1 MKKYILLFL
10 SVLVIPCVVFAQ
22 KQIEI
27 SNFYAKVYL
36 APNTT
41 SRFIGLAQKGE
52 VYQVISVNNSWYQ
65 IQFKVSM
72 GWVNTADTK
81 IHDPNAKP
89 KEPTDSSGNMAKTDS
104 VTPDSLQRA
113 VASNSSTATP
123 DTAVK
128 KTSSE
133 TQSRNQSSQTAQ
145 TSESRTG
152 SHASSSS
159 SSKAE
164 DKSPSKIRDW
174 FTKQNPFNI
183 EHTDEIQGETKQVE
197 YYQVVLGPTRVLPYL
212 DPEAPLLGMAKK
224 GDSYELIGKGD
235 SWCKIAYGDSVGWIE
250 TKNGKIVDKPD
261 EVVWMNDLLFIGI
274 IIGIILV
281 LVVIIMLIIRIKSKK
296 NDVKGIAVKKNV
308 LFVAKTGKN
317 IQDTFG
323 ENSVS
328 LDKCFTEIGF
338 KVKIAKDTNSI
349 FNYLNVAFPDVVMV
363 DWNFD
368 RNAIGIIE
376 RTFFNIKRVNEIL
389 IIMYNVPDPSSM
401 PPSHVLPQI
410 KFLGISFSD
419 RDIFKLVTP
428 QITDKNTYSVKK
440 SNSSALEGENDGEN
454 LLEVL
459 QYIETGRKTGCI
471 LVETDKPYGLIYF
484 NMGRINYAATAS
496 GIKDKDAVF
505 KILELKQGKFRFV
518 LDKKPKRCTVNLST
532 LEVLM
537 EWTKTIDEAHG
548 N

>member
-1 MKKYILLFL
+1 MKKFILLFL
-10 SVLVIPCVVFAQ
+10 SVLVIPYIVFAQ

-52 VYQVISVNNSWYQ
+52 VYQVISENNSWYQ

-81 IHDPNAKP
+81 IYDPNAKAE
-89 KEPTDSSGNMAKTDS
+89 EPADTSVNTATADSQVQDS
-104 VTPDSLQRA
+104 AQPTAAD
-113 VASNSSTATP
+113 NSSSSAAS

-133 TQSRNQSSQTAQ
+133 SQTGNQPSQTAQ
-145 TSESRTG
+145 TSAPRSSQE
-152 SHASSSS
+152 SSSG
-159 SSKAE
+159 SSKTE
-164 DKSPSKIRDW
+164 DKSQSKIRDW

-183 EHTDEIQGETKQVE
+183 EHTDDIQGEIKQDE
-197 YYQVVLGPTRVLPYL
+197 YYQVVLGPARILPYL
-212 DPEAPLLGMAKK
+212 DPSAPLLGMAKK
-224 GDSYELIGKGD
+224 GDSYRLIGRGD

-250 TKNGKIVDKPD
+250 TKNGKIVDAPSD
-261 EVVWMNDLLFIGI
+261 VLMTDLLFIGV

-281 LVVIIMLIIRIKSKK
+281 LVVIIMVIIRIKSKK

-308 LFVAKTGKN
+308 LFVAKIGKN

-349 FNYLNVAFPDVVMV
+349 FNYLNTAFPDVVMV

-368 RNAIGIIE
+368 RNAIGIVE
-376 RTFFNIKRVNEIL
+376 RTFFNVKRVNEIL

-401 PPSHVLPQI
+401 PPSHVL
-410 KFLGISFSD
+410 
-419 RDIFKLVTP
+419 
-428 QITDKNTYSVKK
+428 
-440 SNSSALEGENDGEN
+440 
-454 LLEVL
+454 
-459 QYIETGRKTGCI
+459 
-471 LVETDKPYGLIYF
+471 
-484 NMGRINYAATAS
+484 
-496 GIKDKDAVF
+496 
-505 KILELKQGKFRFV
+505 
-518 LDKKPKRCTVNLST
+518 
-532 LEVLM
+532 
-537 EWTKTIDEAHG
+537 
-548 N
+548 